1 MRINYALHADVLY
14 VVFTYTTNPC
24 AYIELD
30 SGVICRVDET
40 TDKVVGITVPDF
52 KRRVEN
58 NESIQI
64 PEFEDGLSAERLL
77 QEYQQER

>member
-14 VVFTYTTNPC
+14 VVFADTQNRC
-24 AYIELD
+24 AYVELD
-30 SGVICRVDET
+30 SGVICRVDEI

-58 NESIQI
+58 KESIQI
-64 PEFEDGLSAERLL
+64 PELDGGVSAEKLL
-77 QEYQQER
+77 QEYQEER

>member
-1 MRINYALHADVLY
+1 
-14 VVFTYTTNPC
+14 
-24 AYIELD
+24 
-30 SGVICRVDET
+30 VICRVDET

>member
-14 VVFTYTTNPC
+14 VVFTDTPNRC